1 MIQIYHHFDAIESY
15 RNDWDSL
22 AELQN
27 CALLCY
33 DWFSCCASAFHTE
46 DTLYLACV
54 FEDNSLIAVAP
65 LYRGTRGE
73 HKHLLQIIGN
83 RRLYEPASLL
93 FRDNVALK
101 QLLDACTGI
110 GYPLLLGRCYK
121 QVDMSAY
128 FDKISLRGIRITLA
142 AASSQYL
149 DLDGDFESYENAL
162 SSRRRYDIRRARKKA
177 QQYGE
182 TGQLVHS
189 LNQDN
194 VIELL
199 EQAYNI
205 EDRSWKN
212 ETGSSIA
219 LNEDL
224 RSFFSCLFGM
234 LSMSD
239 NALIAFFTINRR
251 PVASHLA
258 IQRFGRLWILKIGY
272 DKDYAACSPGILLTH
287 EMIRYAHDKGL
298 EAFEFLGCEERW
310 IDLWKPDIR
319 EYHSQLF
326 YPLSYH
332 GITGFF
338 MDISKALLSRLRSTR
353 SS

>member
-1 MIQIYHHFDAIESY
+1 MIQIYHHFDAIETY

-33 DWFSCCASAFHTE
+33 DWFSCCARAFHME
-46 DTLYLACV
+46 DTIYLVCI
-54 FEDNSLIAVAP
+54 FENNSLIAAAP
-65 LYRGTRGE
+65 LYKSTHGE

-93 FRDNVALK
+93 FRDNVALER
-101 QLLDACTGI
+101 LLKVCTGI

-128 FDKISLRGIRITLA
+128 FDKISFRGIRITLA
-142 AASSQYL
+142 AAGSQYL
-149 DLDGDFESYENAL
+149 DLKGDFESYENSL

-182 TGQLVHS
+182 TCQHIHS
-189 LNQDN
+189 LNQGN

-199 EQAYNI
+199 EQAYNV

-212 ETGSSIA
+212 TTGTSIA
-219 LNEDL
+219 LNEDFK
-224 RSFFSCLFGM
+224 SFFSCLFGII
-234 LSMSD
+234 SRSD
-239 NALIAFFTINRR
+239 NAVIAFFNINEQ
-251 PVASHLA
+251 PVASYLA

-287 EMIRYAHDKGL
+287 EMIRYAHDQGL
-298 EAFEFLGCEERW
+298 AAFEFLGCEERW
-310 IDLWKPDIR
+310 IDLWNPAIR

-326 YPLSYH
+326 YPLSYN
-332 GITGFF
+332 GIIGLFV
-338 MDISKALLSRLRSTR
+338 DISKALLSRLRSTR